1 MRKTQGC
8 VLIFMREEMIEPMY
22 TLNIIQPGKKKNQ
35 KQPTAVLI
43 EELYLSELNP
53 GMASG
58 FELAS
63 IGFYDE

>member
-1 MRKTQGC
+1 
-8 VLIFMREEMIEPMY
+8 MIEPMY
-22 TLNIIQPGKKKNQ
+22 TLNIIQLGKKKNQ
-35 KQPTAVLI
+35 KQPTAALI
-43 EELYLSELNP
+43 EELYLAKLNP